1 MHLLLKRILI
11 ERLKIIQI
19 HVSVSKTFR
28 VMMPHQLNLH
38 QNYNQLLIRAQV
50 SMTSMKKQMKIATM
64 KAHTMKYQV
73 KILQMLL
80 ILVIKL
86 LTEVKEYH
94 EEGKLKTL
102 ALMRRWWK

>member
-28 VMMPHQLNLH
+28 VMMPDQLNLH

-80 ILVIKL
+80 ILATKL
-86 LTEVKEYH
+86 LTEMKRCYKE
-94 EEGKLKTL
+94 GRLKSLT
-102 ALMRRWWK
+102 LMRR

>member
-1 MHLLLKRILI
+1 MHLLLKTILI

-38 QNYNQLLIRAQV
+38 QNYNQLLMRAQV

-64 KAHTMKYQV
+64 KAHTMRYRV
-73 KILQMLL
+73 KILQVHL
-80 ILVIKL
+80 ILP
-86 LTEVKEYH
+86 TNY
-94 EEGKLKTL
+94 
-102 ALMRRWWK
+102 